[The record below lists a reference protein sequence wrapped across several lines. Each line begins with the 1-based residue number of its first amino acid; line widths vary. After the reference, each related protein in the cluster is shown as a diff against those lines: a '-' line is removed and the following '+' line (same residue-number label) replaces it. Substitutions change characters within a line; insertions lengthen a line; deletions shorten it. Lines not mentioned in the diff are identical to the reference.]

1 MKCKTFGVVVALSL
15 VLAACSQDATTA
27 LSDSPDI
34 MVGILELIENAPRP
48 VTGQVG
54 LTVPLSAPDT
64 VTAGVPFDV
73 TVTTIGLDTCWREA
87 GATIVSELRR
97 VTITPYD
104 RIDRTQSGCGD
115 AIISI
120 PRTVRVMFGQ
130 RGDATLR
137 VEGRRGFG
145 LTSNNS
151 SQLAIERTVHVR

>member
-1 MKCKTFGVVVALSL
+1 MKFRALGVVVALSAG
-15 VLAACSQDATTA
+15 LAACGEEAMTTA
-27 LSDSPDI
+27 LSDASDR

-48 VTGQVG
+48 PSGV
-54 LTVPLSAPDT
+54 LSVPLSAPDT
-64 VTAGVPFDV
+64 VAAGVPFDV

-87 GATIVSELRR
+87 GAVVVSELRR

-120 PRTVRVMFGQ
+120 PRTVRIVFAQ

-145 LTSNNS
+145 LTSTNS
-151 SQLAIERTVHVR
+151 SDLAIERSVHVR

>member
-1 MKCKTFGVVVALSL
+1 MKCKACGVLVVLSG
-15 VLAACSQDATTA
+15 VLAACSDQAVTA
-27 LSDSPDI
+27 LADQSDR

-48 VTGQVG
+48 VTGQG
-54 LTVPLSAPDT
+54 ALTVPLSAPDT
-64 VTAGVPFDV
+64 VVAGVPFDV

-97 VTITPYD
+97 ITITPYD
-104 RIDRTQSGCGD
+104 RVDRTQSACGD

-120 PRTVRVMFGQ
+120 PRTVRVIFGQ

-145 LTSNNS
+145 LTSNRS
-151 SQLAIERTVHVR
+151 DLAIERTIHVR

>member
-1 MKCKTFGVVVALSL
+1 MKCKTFGVVAALAVLLAGCSDESL
-15 VLAACSQDATTA
+15 TA
-27 LSDSPDI
+27 FADSPDT

-48 VTGQVG
+48 VTGQSG
-54 LTVPLSAPDT
+54 LTVPLVAPDT

-97 VTITPYD
+97 ITITPYD

-120 PRTVRVMFGQ
+120 PRTVRVVFGQ

-145 LTSNNS
+145 LTSTNS